1 MCGKSPGRKQTPNDI
16 TNQRN
21 QHLSWRM
28 RLMVEEL
35 VVSEKLDEE
44 MMRVSL
50 VYPGSQDDLL
60 MK

>member
-21 QHLSWRM
+21 QHISWRI

-35 VVSEKLDEE
+35 VSSKKLDDE
-44 MMRVSL
+44 MMSVSF
-50 VYPGSQDDLL
+50 VGCPGSQDDH
-60 MK
+60 